1 MCGERGVVVRVV
13 PSTKPAPNTS
23 HEIEHAGFHNP
34 HDKFAASQCTATCR
48 YVAKGYEDYHWI

>member
-1 MCGERGVVVRVV
+1 MLVRVV